1 MKNTRDARHQRNL
14 TLGYVRHERVCLC
27 GPRTSRAGS
36 RPRPVRGPTI
46 ANRERMLHPMS
57 HTLCCGVRYTRVHG
71 SVYLHVRHT
80 IHIYTSWL
88 LTQRHE
94 DRSRYTLPLRTPVS
108 PSVGVAA
115 RYSTN
120 YHLKSCTRVKY
131 STQRADIESM
141 LSSSVHHSPSQM
153 VPSSVCHAIVCL
165 CLPHPQH
172 SPPLH
177 APTPPPPH
185 GGPQHS
191 EAVWIFS

>member
-1 MKNTRDARHQRNL
+1 MP
-14 TLGYVRHERVCLC
+14 VRSSHL
-27 GPRTSRAGS
+27 AGGVPPAS
-36 RPRPVRGPTI
+36 RGPTI
-46 ANRERMLHPMS
+46 ANRECAPCLILSAAECGTRGYTAAYISMS
-57 HTLCCGVRYTRVHG
+57 DTRYTFTPAGCSHNGTKIDPDTHYRFALR
-71 SVYLHVRHT
+71 SPRPLA
-80 IHIYTSWL
+80 L
-88 LTQRHE
+88 L
-94 DRSRYTLPLRTPVS
+94 
-108 PSVGVAA
+108 AA

-177 APTPPPPH
+177 APTPPSPH